1 MSDMCC
7 MKCGRVLTLTESVR
21 GGVCNKCLIAAGKLK
36 MRGNILTKAHEIING
51 QRQDAHGNPEDSF
64 SVIAKLWNIYIFN
77 KNERLLNEEDV
88 AVMMALM
95 KIARI
100 TKGSAK
106 SDSYIDCCG
115 YMALAA
121 DIAKESEDAD

>member
-1 MSDMCC
+1 MSSNN
-7 MKCGRVLTLTESVR
+7 ER
-21 GGVCNKCLIAAGKLK
+21 GS
-36 MRGNILTKAHEIING
+36 ILLKAHEIING

-64 SVIAKLWNIYIFN
+64 DVIAKLWNIYIFN
-77 KNERLLNEEDV
+77 ENERLLNKEDV

-100 TKGSAK
+100 TTGSAK

-115 YMALAA
+115 YIALAS
-121 DIAKESEDAD
+121 DMAKENEAAD

>member
-1 MSDMCC
+1 MSN
-7 MKCGRVLTLTESVR
+7 R
-21 GGVCNKCLIAAGKLK
+21 GEALL
-36 MRGNILTKAHEIING
+36 KAHEIING

-64 SVIAKLWNIYIFN
+64 SVIALLWNTYLFHKKERYI
-77 KNERLLNEEDV
+77 LDSEDV

-100 TKGSAK
+100 TTGSAK

-115 YMALAA
+115 YIALAA
-121 DIAKESEDAD
+121 DMHEDQDVAD